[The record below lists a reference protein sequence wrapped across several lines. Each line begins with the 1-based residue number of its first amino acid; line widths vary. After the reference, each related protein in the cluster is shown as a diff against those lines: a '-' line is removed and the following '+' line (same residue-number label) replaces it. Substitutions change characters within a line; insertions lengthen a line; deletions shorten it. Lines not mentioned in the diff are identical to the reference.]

1 MRMQRQVRRLIV
13 LVFLASLGVW
23 AQPLGGQQGSPPPPM
38 QPDRP
43 PMERSFHGKPHGR
56 WWTDPV
62 LAKELG
68 LTEDQQKRMDALF
81 QESRLKLIDLRA
93 ALQKQEVILQP
104 LLGADQP
111 DESQVL
117 AQIDRVA
124 QARAELEKAN
134 ARMLL
139 GLRRVLTL
147 SQWKKLQAI
156 SYRRPQDSPNRNGRG
171 RRHGGADER

>member
-1 MRMQRQVRRLIV
+1 
-13 LVFLASLGVW
+13 
-23 AQPLGGQQGSPPPPM
+23 
-38 QPDRP
+38 
-43 PMERSFHGKPHGR
+43 MERSFHGKPHGR

-62 LAKELG
+62 LAKKLS

-93 ALQKQEVILQP
+93 TLQKQEVILQP

-111 DESQVL
+111 DETQVL

-139 GLRRVLTL
+139 GLRRVLTS
-147 SQWKKLQAI
+147 SQWKELQAI
-156 SYRRPQDSPNRNGRG
+156 SYEPGRG
-171 RRHGGADER
+171 GPSDRDGRFRPPDRPGRR